1 MAGKDR
7 EREARLAG
15 ALRDNLRRRKRQTRA
30 RDTGTAA
37 TPGEGGPDRTE
48 QGRPALTT
56 QTSRLFSP
64 IALRGL
70 TLANRIIVSPMAM
83 WAAEEGTGS
92 ATDWHLAHWA
102 QYVMSNVG
110 LLVIEAT
117 GVEPRGRISP
127 QCLGLYSDE
136 NERALAERIAKLR
149 QWADVPIAIQL
160 AHSGRKGAR
169 QVPWK
174 GREPLSAAEAWTP
187 MGPSAVP
194 VHESEPPPDVL
205 DRAGMDEIRDFFV
218 DATRRADRAGIDLI
232 ELHAAHGYLLSSF
245 LSPIVNLREDEYGG
259 STENRM
265 RFPLEVFE
273 AMRAAW
279 PADKPLGVRISGTD
293 WVEGG
298 WTPEESV
305 LMGKALLERGCDY
318 LCLSSGGNARGVLDP
333 VAGRAIPLG
342 PLYQVPLAEKVRR
355 EAGIPT
361 MAVGMIT
368 EPEQAEQVLAEGRAD
383 MIGIARQFLYEP
395 HWVWRAADT
404 LGVELDY
411 PRRYERCARATR
423 PAAFADRAAAE

>member
-1 MAGKDR
+1 M
-7 EREARLAG
+7 
-15 ALRDNLRRRKRQTRA
+15 
-30 RDTGTAA
+30 
-37 TPGEGGPDRTE
+37 
-48 QGRPALTT
+48 TT
-56 QTSRLFSP
+56 HLFSP
-64 IALRGL
+64 VEMRGL

-83 WAAEEGTGS
+83 WAADEGTGN
-92 ATDWHLAHWA
+92 ANDWHLAHWA
-102 QYVMSNVG
+102 QWTMSNVG

-127 QCLGLYSDE
+127 ECMGLYCDE
-136 NERALAERIAKLR
+136 NERALGERIAKLR
-149 QWADVPIAIQL
+149 SWSDVPIGIQL
-160 AHSGRKGAR
+160 AHSGRKGSR
-169 QVPWK
+169 MVPWK
-174 GREPLSAAEAWTP
+174 GRDPLPAAEGWTP
-187 MGPSAVP
+187 VGPSAVP

-245 LSPIVNLREDEYGG
+245 LSPLVNRRDDDYGG

-265 RFPLEVFE
+265 RYPLEVFE

-279 PADKPLGVRISGTD
+279 PDEKPLGVRISGTD
-293 WVEGG
+293 WVDGG

-305 LMGKALLERGCDY
+305 IMGRALLERGCDY
-318 LCLSSGGNARGVLDP
+318 LCLSSAGNARGVLDP
-333 VAGRAIPLG
+333 VGGRNIPLG
-342 PLYQVPLAEKVRR
+342 PLYQVPLAEKVKR

-368 EPEQAEQVLAEGRAD
+368 EPEQAEAILAEGRAD
-383 MIGIARQFLYEP
+383 MIAIARQFMYEP

-423 PAAFADRAAAE
+423 PAAFVEREAAE